1 MLSRLVYAKVFM
13 KVLAAERMN
22 FWTVHEGEGLQ
33 GGNIISSC
41 TLTARKCHRDI
52 NFSIPAASQNHSIAE
67 DANLQIL
74 RAGSV

>member
-13 KVLAAERMN
+13 KGLAAERMD
-22 FWTVHEGEGLQ
+22 FWTVHEREGLQ
-33 GGNIISSC
+33 GGDIISSC
-41 TLTARKCHRDI
+41 ILAARKCQRDI
-52 NFSIPAASQNHSIAE
+52 NFSISAASKNHSIAE